1 MSVNTKEYLD
11 ETEAGFQ
18 SAIKEVEL
26 LVANL
31 DTTTLNA
38 PEAEGKWNMLEC
50 IEHMSL
56 ATEVYTKNISD
67 KIKSGGL
74 PPASKTF
81 KGHWKGRMFARMNA
95 PKPGGEIPMKLK
107 TFKFMEPKNQLKETE
122 VINRFISIHREI
134 IDLIEQSR
142 SVNIDKVKVATALG
156 PMVKLRLGEAYR
168 FILAHTQRHLV
179 QLKRI
184 KTTVTQ

>member
-11 ETEAGFQ
+11 EAAAGFE
-18 SAIKEVEL
+18 SAISEVEL

-31 DTTTLNA
+31 DTRTLNT
-38 PEAEGKWNMLEC
+38 PEADGKWSMLEC

-56 ATEVYTKNISD
+56 ATEVYTKNIGD
-67 KIKSGGL
+67 KIKEDSL
-74 PPASKTF
+74 PPASKDF

-95 PKPGGEIPMKLK
+95 PKAGGEIPMKLK
-107 TFKFMEPKNQLKETE
+107 TFKSMEPKNQLKETE
-122 VINRFISIHREI
+122 VINRFLSIHREI
-134 IDLIEQSR
+134 IDLIDQSR
-142 SVNIDKVKVATALG
+142 SVNIDRVKVATALG

-179 QLKRI
+179 QLQRI
-184 KTTVTQ
+184 KNTVT